1 MRQGREGADA
11 AQLFLDKDF
20 RPVPHLQLLQT
31 LELLHF
37 SLSNAFVHAS
47 LGLPPTAA
55 ADVGIITH
63 FIK

>member
-20 RPVPHLQLLQT
+20 RPVPT
-31 LELLHF
+31 
-37 SLSNAFVHAS
+37 
-47 LGLPPTAA
+47 PTAA

-63 FIK
+63 FISAV